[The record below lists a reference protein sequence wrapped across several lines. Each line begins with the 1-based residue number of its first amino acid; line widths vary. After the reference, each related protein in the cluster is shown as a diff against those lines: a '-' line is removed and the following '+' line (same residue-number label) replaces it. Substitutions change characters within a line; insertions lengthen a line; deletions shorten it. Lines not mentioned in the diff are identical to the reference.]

1 LKNNSFESNKS
12 TEAIFR
18 FPLRCCARFDSSSF
32 LSCCFSAPGA
42 SLLVLFSLSLPKHS
56 NRQMSSYSSFKSAS
70 KKVRG
75 LSPLDRRTPRNNKYS
90 NVKST
95 LDTGNSMSKVEL
107 ITARQYL
114 RRRDELFKRVGPATC
129 QELIE
134 DYQDQTETIFA
145 MGQDVEEEEE
155 QKQDAEQATSLFM
168 SGPVSP
174 SSEPVIR
181 QNNAEQ
187 YNGGVYNESNER
199 APFLFLDVREKQD
212 YNACHIACARSFPA
226 NNLKHDK
233 ISPEL
238 YHYKNRDGY
247 VIVLYDMDDRMGRN
261 VATMFTEK
269 GYENIFLLTGGLD
282 LFATKCPTLV
292 EGRLPEANE
301 GKENKSKRDR
311 GGRGNKG
318 TSSKPKQGIGGR
330 PPRPGKTRNTTEY
343 TEIGGVMSFDDQ
355 AQQAKSGA
363 PNGGGAASN
372 KGRPP
377 RAPRSGRKGGHQEL
391 TTENVR
397 ANERA
402 MNGTPGTPGK
412 KGTTPSKRS
421 GRGRA
426 PSQAGSTVSRA
437 DTLLSWNQGNRRNQT
452 SL

>member
-1 LKNNSFESNKS
+1 
-12 TEAIFR
+12 
-18 FPLRCCARFDSSSF
+18 
-32 LSCCFSAPGA
+32 
-42 SLLVLFSLSLPKHS
+42 
-56 NRQMSSYSSFKSAS
+56 MSSYSSFKSAS

-75 LSPLDRRTPRNNKYS
+75 LSPLDRKTPRNNKYAQ
-90 NVKST
+90 VKST
-95 LDTGNSMSKVEL
+95 LDTGMSMSKVEL

-145 MGQDVEEEEE
+145 MGQDAEEDQA
-155 QKQDAEQATSLFM
+155 QKQDEEQARHNDSGTSLYM

-181 QNNAEQ
+181 QNSAEK

-269 GYENIFLLTGGLD
+269 GYENIFLLTGGLE

-301 GKENKSKRDR
+301 GKENKSKRGR

-318 TSSKPKQGIGGR
+318 SSGKPKQGIGGR

-355 AQQAKSGA
+355 KPTSV
-363 PNGGGAASN
+363 S
-372 KGRPP
+372 GRPP
-377 RAPRSGRKGGHQEL
+377 RAPRSARKGQRNSEL

-402 MNGTPGTPGK
+402 MNGTPGRKGNTPN
-412 KGTTPSKRS
+412 KRS
-421 GRGRA
+421 GRA